1 MQWILPGVLALEA
14 HEIVVACSPSCI
26 DDPGVIAAILR
37 TNSHVL
43 GLDQVSLEEHH
54 INFVFVPGGDVLVRE
69 GVEHGLDQLLIIDHF
84 ALRDCL
90 SWAMR

>member
-14 HEIVVACSPSCI
+14 HEVIVACSPSCVN
-26 DDPGVIAAILR
+26 DAGVIAALLR
-37 TNSHVL
+37 TNSHVF

-54 INFVFVPGGDVLVRE
+54 VNFIFVPGGDLLVWE
-69 GVEHGLDQLLIIDHF
+69 GVEHDLDQLLIIDHF

-90 SWAMR
+90 SWALR